1 MANLQQLQQQINNLK
16 ETIASLGSEGK
27 GFSTLLQ
34 NIEQAAQAGGNLN
47 NQIKAFDQLE
57 KNVLKSQREIND
69 ELGTTFGI
77 FQSINSELT
86 RGSSTTNKIN
96 KATRSLESISSKLL
110 NRREGIYKLSVKEL
124 KELKKISGQRF
135 ADLGREQ
142 EFLKNKEKGN
152 DLTPKER
159 KSLEEINGVLA
170 KNVGLQSSFNRQL
183 EAATKEQTAI
193 ENSLGIT
200 GAVLNTI
207 TKIPGLSLLS
217 QYFNVEKAISSVE
230 EYNKELIDTVKNSDE
245 FAGKFT
251 RINKSLQEK
260 SDKIIEINKKLE
272 DSNLTEDEKN
282 NLLEKREKLSVKLN
296 KTIAKRAEFEEEA
309 TEKALGGLNK
319 LKSAFKG
326 ITELGKGFAKSISD
340 PAVIMG
346 AITKSFL
353 EFNKANRQARQIT
366 GQTATNFSSFN
377 DSLVSS
383 TDQVKTIVSLSKQLG
398 INVNAAFS
406 KDTILAAT
414 ELTELLGLSAEDTAK
429 LALRTE
435 AFGQDLGKVDDNT
448 ASIVSN
454 FNKNNRSAVNF
465 QDVLKDSASASGQL
479 AATIGKTPGALENAA
494 AASRKL
500 GLSLAEVEDIAD
512 NLLDFQ
518 TSIEAEIEA
527 ELLTGKQINLER
539 ARSAALM
546 NDMET
551 LSKEIGSNEAVIN
564 AFSTGNRIE
573 QQAIAKAMGVTTE
586 QMSKMY
592 FTQLKNKDLTDEQ
605 IAQAM
610 NISLEEAKRLG
621 VQEQLSKSVEKIT
634 ATFAPLLE
642 IVASLADN
650 SVVLYGTL
658 GLVGAIQFASL
669 IRSLR
674 VIKSLEIASSIAK
687 IFGGNAKFG
696 PAGIALA
703 AAGVGAMI
711 GAIAT
716 YALKGDDVVSPGDG
730 SGYGKRTL
738 MGPEGAIALNNK
750 DTVIAGTNLFDGGKE
765 KMEAPQNNNISID
778 ISPLVER
785 MSAVENVLIQIL
797 NKEGDVYMDG
807 AKVGKSLTLA
817 TSKVG

>member
-1 MANLQQLQQQINNLK
+1 MANLQQLEQQIENLK
-16 ETIASLGSEGK
+16 KTIASLGSEGR
-27 GFSTLLQ
+27 GFRTLLE
-34 NIEQAAQAGGNLN
+34 NIDQAVQAGGDLN
-47 NQIKAFDQLE
+47 NQLEAFKQLE
-57 KNVLKSQREIND
+57 EDVLKTRSEINN

-77 FQSINSELT
+77 FQNINSELT
-86 RGSSTTNKIN
+86 RGSSTINKIN

-110 NRREGIYKLSVKEL
+110 NRRENISKLSA
-124 KELKKISGQRF
+124 KELKKLKEISDQRF
-135 ADLGREQ
+135 ADLKREQ
-142 EFLKNKEKGN
+142 EFLKAKGN
-152 DLTPKER
+152 NLTPKE
-159 KSLEEINGVLA
+159 KKALEEINGILQE
-170 KNVGLQSSFNRQL
+170 NVGLQSSFNRQL
-183 EAATKEQTAI
+183 EASTKEQTAI

-200 GAVLNTI
+200 GAVLKTI
-207 TKIPGLSLLS
+207 TQIPGLSSLS
-217 QYFNVEKAISSVE
+217 QYLNIDKAISSVE
-230 EYNKELIDTVKNSDE
+230 EYNKELIEAVKESDE
-245 FAGKFT
+245 FAIKFT
-251 RINKSLQEK
+251 NVNKNIQNTSDSISEIDEK
-260 SDKIIEINKKLE
+260 LK

-282 NLLEKREKLSVKLN
+282 ELLKERERLSNRLN
-296 KTIAKRAEFEEEA
+296 RSVAYRAELEEEA

-353 EFNKANRQARQIT
+353 EFNKANREVRQIT

-377 DSLVSS
+377 DSIVSS
-383 TDQVKTIVSLSKQLG
+383 TDQVKTIASLSKQLG

-414 ELTELLGLSAEDTAK
+414 ELTELLGLSAEEAAK
-429 LALRTE
+429 LALRAE
-435 AFGQDLGKVDDNT
+435 AFGQDLGKVDDDT

-500 GLSLAEVEDIAD
+500 GLSLSEVEGIAD
-512 NLLDFQ
+512 NLLNFES
-518 TSIEAEIEA
+518 SIEAELEA

-551 LSKEIGSNEAVIN
+551 LSKEIGNNEAVIN

-592 FTQLKNKDLTDEQ
+592 FTQLKSKNLTDEQ

-634 ATFAPLLE
+634 ASFAPLLE

-669 IRSLR
+669 IKSLR

-716 YALKGDDVVSPGDG
+716 YALKGDDVMSPGDG

-750 DTVIAGTNLFDGGKE
+750 DTVIAGTNLFDGKKE
-765 KMEAPQNNNISID
+765 SQNNNISID

-797 NKEGDVYMDG
+797 NKEGDVFIDG
-807 AKVGKSLTLA
+807 AKVGKTVTLA
-817 TSKVG
+817 TSNLG